1 MSIFANILT
10 LTGAITLLTLLFK
23 TARFIHIY
31 TRPSSLPR
39 YLHTSPSGKSP
50 WALVTGASD
59 GIGKGYSHELASHGF
74 NIILHGRNPY
84 KLCSVRASIQAS
96 YPKTQIR
103 LMVLDATACTA
114 ADIAA
119 AVKELVCEG
128 LHVTVLVNNV
138 GTGTTPSGHVFANY
152 EDEEPSDID
161 AIINTNARFPALIT
175 HFVLPILQT
184 PALILTMGSI
194 SDVGSPY
201 ISVYSGTKAFDSSFS
216 KALRREMVAEGRD
229 VEVLA
234 MMTAMVTETGTSNG
248 EVSIVQ
254 PDARVFARSALQRV
268 GCGHEAVEGWCAH
281 WLVRAFTQCIP
292 DSWLTGMLIGSV
304 RVAMEEDGK
313 RKGK

>member
-1 MSIFANILT
+1 MSIAANILT
-10 LTGAITLLTLLFK
+10 LTGTLTLLTLLFK

-39 YLHTSPSGKSP
+39 YLHTSPSGQSP

-59 GIGKGYSHELASHGF
+59 GIGRGYAHELASHGF

-84 KLCSVRASIQAS
+84 KLSSVQASILAAH
-96 YPKTQIR
+96 PKTQTR
-103 LMVLDATACTA
+103 LMVLDATTCSAP
-114 ADIAA
+114 DIAA
-119 AVKELVCEG
+119 AVKELACAG

-138 GTGTTPSGHVFANY
+138 GTGTTPSGHVFANF
-152 EDEEPSDID
+152 EDEDASDID

-184 PALILTMGSI
+184 PALILTMASI

-216 KALRREMVAEGRD
+216 KALRREMIAEGRD

-234 MMTAMVTETGTSNG
+234 VMTAMVTET
-248 EVSIVQ
+248 
-254 PDARVFARSALQRV
+254 
-268 GCGHEAVEGWCAH
+268 
-281 WLVRAFTQCIP
+281 
-292 DSWLTGMLIGSV
+292 
-304 RVAMEEDGK
+304 
-313 RKGK
+313 